1 MLKSTVDNFP
11 NFLIRCAWIG
21 ILMTF
26 LNRFSRILSSFLEFF
41 TKKIVLYWGIRTKRG
56 PLVMVEI
63 IVFRLVKNY
72 LIRTDD
78 LLWLNKVKQSNS
90 SSPLLIKLVYFPGS
104 LTCQIL
110 LAQKKFPR
118 LKVG

>member
-1 MLKSTVDNFP
+1 
-11 NFLIRCAWIG
+11 
-21 ILMTF
+21 
-26 LNRFSRILSSFLEFF
+26 
-41 TKKIVLYWGIRTKRG
+41 
-56 PLVMVEI
+56 MVEI

-104 LTCQIL
+104 LTNIIS
-110 LAQKKFPR
+110 QKEISEAKGQ
-118 LKVG
+118 LKSE